1 MTTYAEY
8 FLNSR
13 SSVIEYE
20 TVQISHPNF
29 TQTYRIVRNAVAGLT
44 AITEESVSR
53 TFQYYPL
60 KISASGARDNLDC
73 SLTFQLGDL
82 GEVLPLE
89 MDAIDAASGWDTK
102 PTVIYRTFRSDD
114 LTAPLYGPITLEV
127 VDFSFKREGCQFEAR
142 APWLNLVRTGE
153 IYDLDRFPM
162 LRGFL

>member
-8 FLNSR
+8 LLNSSR
-13 SSVIEYE
+13 SVIEYE
-20 TVQISHPNF
+20 TVEISHPNF
-29 TQTYRIVRNAVAGLT
+29 TQTYRVVRNAVAGLT
-44 AITEESVSR
+44 AKVETGITS

-82 GEVLPLE
+82 GEVLPAE
-89 MDAIDAASGWDTK
+89 MDAIDAASGWTTK

-114 LTAPLYGPITLEV
+114 LTAPMFGPITLEV

-142 APWLNLVRTGE
+142 APWLNVVKTGE
-153 IYDLDRFPM
+153 LYDLDRFPM